1 MYKFFNPNQGVMQPN
16 TTISW
21 NEKKEKLKQKF
32 PVITDEDLHYYEGK
46 ETVMIERLAYKLGKT
61 SAELR
66 FIIHA
71 VV

>member
-1 MYKFFNPNQGVMQPN
+1 MEPK

-21 NEKKEKLKQKF
+21 NERKEKLKQKF
-32 PVITDEDLHYYEGK
+32 PVITDEDLLYYEGK